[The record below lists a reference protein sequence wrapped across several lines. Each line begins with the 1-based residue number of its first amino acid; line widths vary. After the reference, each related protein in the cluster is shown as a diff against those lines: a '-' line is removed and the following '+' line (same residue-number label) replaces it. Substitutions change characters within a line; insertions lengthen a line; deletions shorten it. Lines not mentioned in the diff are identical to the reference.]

1 MVIFIHYCVLVR
13 RNSLT
18 LNKSKMTK
26 HCYGTSNSLNTKA
39 KVCKKKCF
47 KCDKL
52 LVCCV
57 VCGLLDLSLF
67 SNVLDIFVK
76 NSIDYDIL
84 ADRVK
89 KIIEKKRDN

>member
-1 MVIFIHYCVLVR
+1 VR
-13 RNSLT
+13 RNSLV

-26 HCYGTSNSLNTKA
+26 HCYGTFNSLNKNA

-52 LVCCV
+52 LVCCA
-57 VCGLLDLSLF
+57 VCSLLDSSLF
-67 SNVLDIFVK
+67 SDVLDIFVK
-76 NSIDYDIL
+76 NSIDHNIL
-84 ADRVK
+84 VDRVK